1 MRDGGVEAPDLL
13 EVTRADA
20 AVDKATADFL
30 SWLPHEWRT
39 GSWLGLER
47 WQWVAIPVLVVLV
60 AVLTWLLVGGT
71 RRIGNWLL
79 RKHPDWQRVMHQ
91 QEGPLKLWWAS
102 WLGRLAIRALEVGH
116 GVTEV
121 VDTIFK
127 IGTVVAFFWGVLSAL
142 RGWTERYLASQTAMS
157 RPGSR
162 ALVNLL
168 SRTSQF
174 VLMAFG
180 AIAAVSLLGYSV
192 TNVLAGLGIGGIAL
206 ALGAQKTLE
215 NLFGAF
221 ALAVDQP
228 IREGDFVKVEDAVS
242 GNVERIGLR
251 STQLRTPDRTVVT
264 IPNGKLA
271 DMRLENYAA
280 RDRVRLFTT
289 VTLVY
294 STTSSQ
300 LETVMAG
307 FREVLK
313 AEEKLWPDNLSVRFV
328 ALNNWSLDVE
338 VIAWF
343 NAVDFDD
350 FKAIRERVLLGFMRS
365 VENAGTS
372 FAFPT
377 QTLEIKRG

>member
-1 MRDGGVEAPDLL
+1 MRDGGLAAPDLL

-30 SWLPHEWRT
+30 SALSPEWRS

-47 WQWVAIPVLVVLV
+47 WQWVAVPVFIVVV

-71 RRIGNWLL
+71 RRVSTWLL
-79 RKHPDWQRVMHQ
+79 RAHPDWQRLTQQ
-91 QEGPLKLWWAS
+91 QEGPLKMWWAS
-102 WLGRLAIRALEVGH
+102 WLGRLAIRALAVGH
-116 GVTEV
+116 GVTDV
-121 VDTIFK
+121 VDTILT
-127 IGTVVAFFWGVLSAL
+127 IGTVVAFFWGVLRAL
-142 RGWTERYLASQTAMS
+142 RGWTERYLASQTALS
-157 RPGSR
+157 HPGSR

-174 VLMAFG
+174 LLVAFG
-180 AIAAVSLLGYSV
+180 AIAAVSVLGYSV

-228 IREGDFVKVEDAVS
+228 IREGDFVKVDDTVTGS
-242 GNVERIGLR
+242 VERIGLR
-251 STQLRTPDRTVVT
+251 STQFRTHDRTVVS

-289 VTLVY
+289 ITLVHE
-294 STTSSQ
+294 TSVAQ
-300 LETVMAG
+300 LEQVIAA

-313 AEEKLWPDNLSVRFV
+313 AEQKLWPDTFSVRLV
-328 ALNNWSLDVE
+328 AINPSSLDVE

-350 FKAIRERVLLGFMRS
+350 FKVIRERVLMGFMKAIDE
-365 VENAGTS
+365 VGTA
-372 FAFPT
+372 FAHPT
-377 QTLEIKRG
+377 TTLKLKP